1 MVNDR
6 KSLIRM
12 IQNLH
17 ESPDA
22 KGKAI
27 FEENRLS
34 LSDPRLHEFLRAH
47 HMQTD
52 RRSALK
58 EYLESASTHRVIAVI
73 ERFCNG
79 NKKLAICEIGA
90 GDGFLAFALIKAGF
104 TNVDIV
110 EPSSDSITGTGF
122 LREINP
128 EEQIVIYNDLESWY
142 RSTKRYDIL
151 ITNACIHHF
160 QNPLFVILQVRLK
173 SHLNTMWLAFNEF
186 IAADYAD
193 TMTQLLNH
201 RHATLYGLYEFP
213 YSPHF
218 YRQMFYYAGFK
229 PLEIEPPLSYMQMML
244 RGNFCHLFILQK
256 LSRLTSAFLRYFRM
270 TWLIYDFV
278 RFVVL
283 HTQRDKIRAMD
294 PFYMAYKAKPIG
306 WAKVK
311 PNLQFLQLRA
321 LGSRLNKHMN
331 TSRAKNGP
339 LI

>member
-1 MVNDR
+1 
-6 KSLIRM
+6 M
-12 IQNLH
+12 IQDLH

-22 KGKAI
+22 KKTAI
-27 FEENRLS
+27 LEENRLS
-34 LSDPRLHEFLRAH
+34 LSDPGLHEFLRAH

-52 RRSALK
+52 RHSALK
-58 EYLESASTHRVIAVI
+58 EFLESVSTQRVIAVI
-73 ERFCNG
+73 ERFCKG

-90 GDGFLAFALIKAGF
+90 GDGFLAFALNKAGF

-122 LREINP
+122 LSEVDP
-128 EEQIVIYNDLESWY
+128 EKHITIYNDLESWY
-142 RSTKRYDIL
+142 GSSKRYDIL

-173 SHLNTMWLAFNEF
+173 SHLNTIWIAFNEF
-186 IAADYAD
+186 IAVDYAD

-218 YRQMFYYAGFK
+218 YRQMFCYAGFR
-229 PLEIEPPLSYMQMML
+229 PIEIEPPVSYMQMLL
-244 RGNFCHLFILQK
+244 RGNLCHFPIMQK
-256 LSRLTSAFLRYFRM
+256 IIRLTSELLRYFRM

-278 RFVVL
+278 ILVVRL
-283 HTQRDKIRAMD
+283 AQRDKIRAMD

-306 WAKVK
+306 WTKVK

-321 LGSRLNKHMN
+321 LGSRLKTNRFP
-331 TSRAKNGP
+331 T
-339 LI
+339 L